1 MHDTIY
7 IIYDRLSC
15 RYGNVF
21 SSASDATAERQFKS
35 LFKDGKGMS
44 DFDLCKVAN
53 FDLTTGI
60 VDTFGSVTRIEITKE
75 SEVPIDAINKNI

>member
-7 IIYDRLSC
+7 IIFDRLSG

-44 DFDLCKVAN
+44 DFDLCKVAS
-53 FDLTTGI
+53 FDLTTGV
-60 VDTFGSVTRIEITKE
+60 VDTFGSVTRIEISKD
-75 SEVPIDAINKNI
+75 SEVPIDSINNKL